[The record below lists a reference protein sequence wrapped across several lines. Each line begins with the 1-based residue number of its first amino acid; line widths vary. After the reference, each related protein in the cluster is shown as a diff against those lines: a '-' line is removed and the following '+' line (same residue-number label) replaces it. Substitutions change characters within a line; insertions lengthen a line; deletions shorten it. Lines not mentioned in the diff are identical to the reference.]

1 MSQPNSPSRTV
12 VRTFE
17 TTRGL
22 RVYELAAYINS
33 GETLTDM
40 TRGSGRNWVLL
51 DWSAIS
57 MRTHPRPRPPEDPPG
72 VLAYV

>member
-33 GETLTDM
+33 GETLSDM
-40 TRGSGRNWVLL
+40 TRGSSRNWVRL
-51 DWSAIS
+51 DWSAMS
-57 MRTHPRPRPPEDPPG
+57 RTDPPEDPPG